1 MKAPGAASAAR
12 AGRGLAIQ
20 FVVVA
25 VLLGLLW
32 LLFSVTAANMRE
44 RGIHSGFDFLLQ
56 PAGFDIGEG
65 VFAFDAGDAY
75 WRAFLAGLANSLR
88 VALPGILL
96 ATLLGSL
103 VGIGRL
109 SANLLLR
116 GLCVAYVEIFRNIP
130 LLLQLL
136 VWYFLLTD
144 LLPASSA
151 ALRLLPHVY
160 LSKNGLSLPWPLS
173 ATTLDLPQ
181 PQPDG
186 AGISGGA
193 ALTPEFLALWLGLSL
208 YSAAYVAE
216 TVRSGIQA
224 VPTGQVQAAY
234 ALGLARWQTLRLVQ
248 IPLALRIIVPPL
260 TNQYLNLLKNSSLA
274 VAIGYPDLVSIGNTT
289 INQTG
294 RAVECL
300 AIVIAVYL
308 LLSVALAALTRR
320 LGRSA

>member
-1 MKAPGAASAAR
+1 MKASGAAPAAR
-12 AGRGLAIQ
+12 TGQGLVIQ
-20 FVVVA
+20 IVVVA
-25 VLLGLLW
+25 LLLGLLW

-65 VFAFDAGDAY
+65 VFAFDSGDAY

-116 GLCVAYVEIFRNIP
+116 GLCAAYVEIFRNIP

-144 LLPASSA
+144 LLPAASA

-173 ATTLDLPQ
+173 ATTLELPQ
-181 PQPDG
+181 LG
-186 AGISGGA
+186 EAGISGGA

-224 VPTGQVQAAY
+224 VPAGQVQAAY
-234 ALGLARWQTLRLVQ
+234 ALGLTRWQTLRLVQ
-248 IPLALRIIVPPL
+248 LPLALRIIIPPL